1 MTADVAGQARGT
13 YRGAL
18 RHRDFR
24 LLSGALA
31 VSATGS
37 WAYNVALVVYV
48 YQQTHSPAW
57 VAAATLGRFLSALL
71 FSSYAGVVAE
81 RFERV
86 RVLVTCDLTAT
97 GLMAAMATAMALHA
111 HSAVVIAI
119 GALNSI
125 LMSAYDPATSA
136 LIPQVVGEKDLAAAN
151 GLKGTI
157 DNLTILVGPALGGAM
172 LAAVSPAGVI
182 AFNAGTF
189 VVSAALVSRAGVRS
203 VPTDVT
209 QDGGPLQQIRV
220 GYRAIVAS
228 RRTAILV
235 WFSVLASFFYGT
247 DTVLFAVLS
256 KTRLGTGEDGYGY
269 LLAALGVGGV
279 LAAGLVNRLAA
290 SPRLALMIVGG
301 MAVYCVPTAVMATV
315 HSPEIAFVLQV
326 IRGGGTLVVDTL
338 AITALQRTLAPDLI
352 ARVFGAFWALV
363 LGGIS
368 IGALITPALLHGLG
382 TNGTLLV
389 YGAALPLLVVG
400 CYPMLAGMDRE
411 AVHLLQTLEPRIAVL
426 QRLGIF
432 ASASRPVLERV
443 ARTGSDMLVEP
454 GLPIVTEGEAAD
466 DLYVLLD
473 GSVQVSARGEGVS
486 EQFLRTL
493 EAPAYFGEIGLL
505 ERIPRTATVR
515 AGDGC
520 RLLRI
525 AGDEFLNAL
534 NEAPLS
540 PATVSGVRRQL
551 ERTHPTYRPSVA
563 VPEQAA
569 VAEQVFPES
578 SAG

>member
-1 MTADVAGQARGT
+1 MSAVADVTGRST

-18 RHRDFR
+18 AHRDFR
-24 LLSGALA
+24 LLASALA

-48 YQQTHSPAW
+48 YHQTHSPAW
-57 VAAATLGRFLSALL
+57 VAAATLGRFLSALV
-71 FSSYAGVVAE
+71 FSSYAGVLAE

-97 GLMAAMATAMALHA
+97 VLMAAMATAMALHA
-111 HSAVVIAI
+111 HAAVVIAV
-119 GALNSI
+119 GALNSV

-151 GLKGTI
+151 ALKSTI
-157 DNLTILVGPALGGAM
+157 ENLTILVGPALGGAM
-172 LAAVSPAGVI
+172 LAAVSPSGVI
-182 AFNAGTF
+182 AFNAATF
-189 VVSAALVSRAGVRS
+189 LVSATVVSRTGVRS
-203 VPTDVT
+203 TPTDVSK
-209 QDGGPLQQIRV
+209 DGGPLQQIRV
-220 GYRAIVAS
+220 GYQAIVAS

-269 LLAALGVGGV
+269 LLAALGVGGI

-301 MAVYCVPTAVMATV
+301 MVVYCVPTAVMATV
-315 HSPEIAFVLQV
+315 HSPELAFVLQV

-389 YGAALPLLVVG
+389 YGAAMPLLVVG
-400 CYPMLAGMDRE
+400 AYPMLAGMDRE
-411 AVHLLQTLEPRIAVL
+411 AVRLLQALEPRIAVL

-432 ASASRPVLERV
+432 AAASRPVLERL
-443 ARTGSDMLVEP
+443 ARTADDVVVEP
-454 GLPIVTEGEAAD
+454 GVAVVTEGEAAD
-466 DLYVLLD
+466 NLYVLLD
-473 GSVQVSARGEGVS
+473 GTVAVSARGES
-486 EQFLRTL
+486 QQEHFLRTL

-515 AGDGC
+515 AGQGC

-525 AGDEFLNAL
+525 AGDEFLTSL
-534 NEAPLS
+534 TEAPLS
-540 PATVSGVRRQL
+540 AATVTGVRRQL
-551 ERTHPTYRPSVA
+551 ERTHPTYRPTVELPQQPTAEAPGAETSVT
-563 VPEQAA
+563 
-569 VAEQVFPES
+569 
-578 SAG
+578 